1 MSDNDRTSLPPATA
15 AESTRDRALVEST
28 ASIPNEPHATLQ
40 PATPIGRWGAL
51 EFRRKLAG
59 GGFGT
64 VYLAWDP
71 ALEREVALK
80 VLQATG
86 RSHAVIQ
93 EGRLLARV
101 RHPNVV
107 TVYGIDEHEGT
118 VGLWMEWVEGLTL
131 TQVLAA
137 RGLLGGHE
145 AALIG
150 VDVCRAVA
158 AVHKAGL
165 LHRDIK
171 AQNVMREA
179 GGRIVLMDFGAGE
192 IRTEDSLAEPR
203 LIGTPPYL
211 APELFAGHPATI
223 GSDIYSL
230 GVLLYH
236 LMTGRYPVEGATF
249 DAIAALHARRHMI
262 SLSERRPDLP
272 PPLVRIVE
280 DALARDPAGRYRSA
294 GAMEEDL
301 LSALELQSALDEAVA
316 HEVTSR
322 RRRRLPSVAVLP
334 FESLGPDQDLEYFC
348 TGLAEEL
355 LTGLGKVPGLR
366 VASRTSSLHVTR
378 TGTDIKSI
386 CRLLDVEAV
395 LEGTVRKAGDRVRIS
410 AQLVSAEDGCHLWSE
425 GYDRSTADLFAV
437 QDEIARSVVDRL
449 KVTLSEF
456 PRQPIIRQHTQNPRA
471 YQCYL
476 KGRFYWTR
484 RYHGGLKAALEQF
497 QKAIEE
503 DAGYAMA
510 YAGLADAYSFMAVY
524 SVQKPRTAFA
534 LASAAVERALAID
547 PDLPEAHT
555 SLAFIRVSND
565 WNWAEAERE
574 FRRALDLDP
583 AQTLARLY
591 LSWLMVLQGD
601 RAGAVIEARRAQE
614 LEPLSPL
621 VNAGL
626 AHTLFLARRYDQAVA
641 ECEKSLEVDP
651 NFIFAIHVM
660 GMCRAL
666 QSRLTEA
673 IEIGERTVSM
683 SDRAPFYLGVLGH
696 YHARNG
702 TSNKVHDIL
711 EELAGLAGTRYVPP
725 HCQAYIYAGA
735 NDLDR
740 AFEWQAKAYDD
751 GASPFYYFSPL
762 IENHH
767 ADPRHRADLRRMG
780 LRIDETGPVC

>member
-1 MSDNDRTSLPPATA
+1 MSDNDPSSAPAAAAEGSAAPAT
-15 AESTRDRALVEST
+15 SEST
-28 ASIPNEPHATLQ
+28 ASLESQTQTGVPLAAT
-40 PATPIGRWGAL
+40 ISRWGAL
-51 EFRRKLAG
+51 ECRRKIAG
-59 GGFGT
+59 GRFGT

-80 VLQATG
+80 VLPAANRFT
-86 RSHAVIQ
+86 AVIQ

-107 TVYGIDEHEGT
+107 TVYGIDEYEGT
-118 VGLWMEWVEGLTL
+118 VGLRMEWVEGLTL
-131 TQVLAA
+131 TQVLAS
-137 RGLLGGHE
+137 RGVLGGHE

-158 AVHKAGL
+158 AVHKAGV

-171 AQNVMREA
+171 ARNVMREA

-192 IRTEDSLAEPR
+192 IRTDDALAEPR
-203 LIGTPPYL
+203 TIGTPLYL

-223 GSDIYSL
+223 ASDIYSV

-249 DAIAALHARRHMI
+249 DAIAAQHARERAI
-262 SLSERRPDLP
+262 ALSERRPDLP
-272 PPLVRIVE
+272 APLVQVVE
-280 DALARDPAGRYRSA
+280 DALARDPAQRHRSA
-294 GAMEEDL
+294 RAMERELLNVVDL
-301 LSALELQSALDEAVA
+301 QNALDETVA
-316 HEVTSR
+316 HEVAAR
-322 RRRRLPSVAVLP
+322 RRRRIPSVAVLP
-334 FESLGPDQDLEYFC
+334 FENLGPDQDLEYFC
-348 TGLAEEL
+348 NGLAEEL
-355 LTGLGKVPGLR
+355 LTGLGKVSGLR
-366 VASRTSSLHVTR
+366 VASRTSSTHVTR
-378 TGTDIKSI
+378 RETDIRNI
-386 CRLLDVEAV
+386 CRLLDVDAV

-410 AQLVSAEDGCHLWSE
+410 AQLVSAADGCHLWSE
-425 GYDRSTADLFAV
+425 GYDRSTVDVFAA

-449 KVTLSEF
+449 KVTLAEF
-456 PRQPIIRQHTQNPRA
+456 PRQPLIRQHTQNPRA

-484 RYHGGLKAALEQF
+484 RYHGGLTAALEEF

-503 DAGYAMA
+503 DAGYALA
-510 YAGLADAYSFMAVY
+510 YAGLADAYSFMGIY
-524 SVQKPRTAFA
+524 SVQRPRTAFA
-534 LASAAVERALAID
+534 FATAAVERALAID
-547 PDLPEAHT
+547 PDLAEAHT
-555 SLAFIRVSND
+555 SLASIRLHND

-574 FRRALDLDP
+574 FRRALELDP
-583 AQTLARLY
+583 MQTMPRIY
-591 LSWLMVLQGD
+591 RSWLMVLQGD
-601 RAGAVIEARRAQE
+601 HGGAAIEARRAQE
-614 LEPLSPL
+614 IEPLAPN
-621 VNAGL
+621 VNAGA
-626 AHTLFLARRYDQAVA
+626 AHALFLARRYDQAVT

-660 GMCRAL
+660 GMCRAQ
-666 QSRLTEA
+666 QSRLNEA

-683 SDRAPFYLGVLGH
+683 SARAPFYLGVLGH

-702 TSNKVHDIL
+702 ATDKVQGIL

-725 HCQAYIYAGA
+725 HCQTYIYAGA

-762 IENHH
+762 VENLH
-767 ADPRHRADLRRMG
+767 ADPRHRDALRRMG
-780 LRIDETGPVC
+780 LQIE

>member
-1 MSDNDRTSLPPATA
+1 MTET
-15 AESTRDRALVEST
+15 TRDRALEST
-28 ASIPNEPHATLQ
+28 ASIPNEPHETLQ
-40 PATPIGRWGAL
+40 PAIANGRWGAL

-80 VLQATG
+80 VLRATG
-86 RSHAVIQ
+86 RSHTVIQ

-107 TVYGIDEHEGT
+107 TVYGVDEHEGT

-179 GGRIVLMDFGAGE
+179 SGRIVLMDFGAGE
-192 IRTEDSLAEPR
+192 IRTEDSLAKPR

-211 APELFAGHPATI
+211 APELFEGHPATI

-249 DAIAALHARRHMI
+249 DVIAALHARGHRI

-272 PPLVRIVE
+272 PALVQVVE
-280 DALARDPAGRYRSA
+280 DALAPDPARRYRSA
-294 GAMEEDL
+294 GAMEHAL
-301 LSALELQSALDEAVA
+301 LGVVELQNALDETVA
-316 HEVTSR
+316 HEVAAR
-322 RRRRLPSVAVLP
+322 RRRRIPSVAVLP
-334 FESLGPDQDLEYFC
+334 FENLGPDQDLEYFC
-348 TGLAEEL
+348 NGLAEEL

-366 VASRTSSLHVTR
+366 VASRTSSNHVTR
-378 TGTDIKSI
+378 TETDIRNI
-386 CRLLDVEAV
+386 CRLLDVDAV

-410 AQLVSAEDGCHLWSE
+410 AQLVNAEDGCHLWSE
-425 GYDRSTADLFAV
+425 GYDRDTADVIAV

-449 KVTLSEF
+449 KITLAEF
-456 PRQPIIRQHTQNPRA
+456 PRQPLIRQHTQNPRA

-484 RYHGGLKAALEQF
+484 RHHGGLNAALEQF

-510 YAGLADAYSFMAVY
+510 YAGLADAYAFMGIY
-524 SVQKPRTAFA
+524 SVQRPRTAFA
-534 LASAAVERALAID
+534 SASAAVERALAID
-547 PDLPEAHT
+547 SELAEAHT
-555 SLAFIRVSND
+555 SLASIRLHND
-565 WNWAEAERE
+565 WNWREAERE
-574 FRRALDLDP
+574 FRRALELDP
-583 AQTLARLY
+583 MQTLPRIY
-591 LSWLMVLQGD
+591 RSWLMVLQGD
-601 RAGAVIEARRAQE
+601 LGGAANEARRAQDI
-614 LEPLSPL
+614 EPLSPG
-621 VNAGL
+621 VNAGA
-626 AHTLFLARRYDQAVA
+626 AHTLFLARRYDQAVT
-641 ECEKSLEVDP
+641 ECEKSLEIDS
-651 NFIFAIHVM
+651 NFILAIHVM
-660 GMCRAL
+660 GMCRAQ

-683 SDRAPFYLGVLGH
+683 SGRAPFYLGVLGH
-696 YHARNG
+696 YYARTG
-702 TSNKVHDIL
+702 ASDKVHDIL

-740 AFEWQAKAYDD
+740 AFEWQAKAHDD

-762 IENHH
+762 IENLH

-780 LRIDETGPVC
+780 LRIE